1 MDYLGR
7 NAWLQTYSFEPTSS
21 PWQANIFDIFVNWNK
36 AFRRFK
42 IWNGIKIRLNV
53 RCGRNLKAH
62 SKFKFKSGSTTA
74 SFLLIFVLFKHE
86 KTETSSGFKLGS
98 LEEKASMLTTWPPPR
113 PNNFVTLK
121 IREIEIKFD
130 RLENY
135 QNVYQPFMKRD
146 NIKEMD
152 QFWC

>member
-36 AFRRFK
+36 AFWLFK

-74 SFLLIFVLFKHE
+74 SFLLIFVLFKHKSYRKNWDFGGIQTRIVGGE
-86 KTETSSGFKLGS
+86 GKH
-98 LEEKASMLTTWPPPR
+98 ADHLTTTTAQQ
-113 PNNFVTLK
+113 FCHA
-121 IREIEIKFD
+121 
-130 RLENY
+130 ENSR
-135 QNVYQPFMKRD
+135 NR
-146 NIKEMD
+146 N
-152 QFWC
+152 

>member
-1 MDYLGR
+1 MCQPFRLFC
-7 NAWLQTYSFEPTSS
+7 LFSFFSNT
-21 PWQANIFDIFVNWNK
+21 
-36 AFRRFK
+36 
-42 IWNGIKIRLNV
+42 
-53 RCGRNLKAH
+53 NL
-62 SKFKFKSGSTTA
+62 S
-74 SFLLIFVLFKHE
+74 E
-86 KTETSSGFKLGS
+86 KTETSAGFKLGS